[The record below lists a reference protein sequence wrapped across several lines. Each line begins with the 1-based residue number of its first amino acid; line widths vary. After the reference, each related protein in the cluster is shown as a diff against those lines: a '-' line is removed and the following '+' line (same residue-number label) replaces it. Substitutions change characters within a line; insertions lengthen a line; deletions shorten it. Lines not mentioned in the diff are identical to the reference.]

1 MYSICKYACLLAKTS
16 SLLRHHDTASGHHD
30 TAPGHHDTTTE
41 IRLKVAG
48 MSCKKYCGNVVL
60 KALQQVDPNMLG
72 AGVNLS
78 RSTQTS
84 PDADA
89 HDANWLH
96 IFVEHF

>member
-1 MYSICKYACLLAKTS
+1 
-16 SLLRHHDTASGHHD
+16 
-30 TAPGHHDTTTE
+30 
-41 IRLKVAG
+41 

-78 RSTQTS
+78 LSTQTS

>member
-30 TAPGHHDTTTE
+30 TTTE

-48 MSCKKYCGNVVL
+48 MSCVKYCGNVVL

-78 RSTQTS
+78 LSTQTS